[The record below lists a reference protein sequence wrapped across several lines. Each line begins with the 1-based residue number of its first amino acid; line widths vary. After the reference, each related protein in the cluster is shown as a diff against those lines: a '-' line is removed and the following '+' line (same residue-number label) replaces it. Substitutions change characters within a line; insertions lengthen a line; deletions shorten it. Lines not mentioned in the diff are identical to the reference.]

1 MGKIIKFP
9 FKKKAAP
16 TTQNTPK
23 ADKPSLDEQFRN
35 VSQQSHSHLQEGNL
49 GLYACDLYSLSE
61 INRKE
66 KMYDKQLH
74 SLTLSAYI
82 HLSGIGTLE
91 DYAYWKDGDFSIVEP
106 QPLLPPAV
114 IRSLDVCIKRL
125 SMSIEQYK
133 ELYFSIVTPTLTPAH
148 VFGIEKSLDII
159 CTYLQ
164 GNHEK
169 ADKMVASSTK
179 KFIKE
184 LSSKRR

>member
-1 MGKIIKFP
+1 VCEIIKFP
-9 FKKKAAP
+9 FKKKTAKNI
-16 TTQNTPK
+16 QETPK
-23 ADKPSLDEQFRN
+23 SDKPSLDEQFRN
-35 VSQQSHSHLQEGNL
+35 ISQQSHIHLQKGEL

-66 KMYDKQLH
+66 KAYDKQLH
-74 SLTLSAYI
+74 SLIISAYI
-82 HLSGIGTLE
+82 HLSGVDNLNS
-91 DYAYWKDGDFSIVEP
+91 YSHWKAGDFSVTEP
-106 QPLLPPAV
+106 MPLLPPAV
-114 IRSLDVCIKRL
+114 IRSTKVCLKRL
-125 SMSIEQYK
+125 EMSLEQYK

-164 GNHEK
+164 DNHEK
-169 ADKMVASSTK
+169 ADKMVASGTK

>member
-9 FKKKAAP
+9 FKNKATP

-35 VSQQSHSHLQEGNL
+35 ISQQSHSHLQEGNL

-91 DYAYWKDGDFSIVEP
+91 DYTYWKNGDFSIVEP

-114 IRSLDVCIKRL
+114 MRSLRICIKRL
-125 SMSIEQYK
+125 NMSIEQYR
-133 ELYFSIVTPTLTPAH
+133 EFFLGIITPTLTPAH
-148 VFGIEKSLDII
+148 VFGIEKTLDII
-159 CTYLQ
+159 CAYLEDKD
-164 GNHEK
+164 EK
-169 ADKMVASSTK
+169 ANKLVASGTK

-184 LSSKRR
+184 HSSRGR